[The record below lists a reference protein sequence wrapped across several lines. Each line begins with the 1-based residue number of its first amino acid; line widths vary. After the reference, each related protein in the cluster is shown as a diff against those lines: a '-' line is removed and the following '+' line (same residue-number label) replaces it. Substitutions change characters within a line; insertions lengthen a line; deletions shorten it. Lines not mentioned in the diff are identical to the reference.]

1 MSDSTI
7 HHIAI
12 IGTGA
17 MGRGIAQDFAVAGFQ
32 VALHDISEEQLR
44 QALTGIRR
52 DLERQADW
60 GLIARD
66 RIEPALARL
75 RPAASLA
82 EAAADADLV
91 IEAVFE
97 DLGLK
102 RRVFAELDRVCPMH
116 TIVGSNTSS
125 FMPSLLAANTT
136 RPERMLVV
144 HYFYPPPL
152 MPLVEIV
159 PGPLTAP
166 AVIESVY
173 AAVKAAGK
181 TPVIARKEAMGFI
194 VNRLQMALLREAYH
208 LIEQGI
214 CTAAEVDLATVNS
227 FGRRL
232 AVVGPLELA
241 EVQDGWDVQW
251 EINRHIFPDLSTAA
265 GPSPVIQAQI
275 ERKDLGPR
283 TGRGF
288 YDWPSARLET
298 WTTRLQA
305 ALAESLRKDRQGR

>member
-1 MSDSTI
+1 
-7 HHIAI
+7 
-12 IGTGA
+12 
-17 MGRGIAQDFAVAGFQ
+17 
-32 VALHDISEEQLR
+32 
-44 QALTGIRR
+44 
-52 DLERQADW
+52 
-60 GLIARD
+60 
-66 RIEPALARL
+66 
-75 RPAASLA
+75 
-82 EAAADADLV
+82 
-91 IEAVFE
+91 
-97 DLGLK
+97 
-102 RRVFAELDRVCPMH
+102 
-116 TIVGSNTSS
+116 
-125 FMPSLLAANTT
+125 
-136 RPERMLVV
+136 
-144 HYFYPPPL
+144 

-275 ERKDLGPR
+275 ERNELGPK
-283 TGRGF
+283 TGAGF
-288 YDWPSARLET
+288 YPWTPDSLAAWQGRLFG
-298 WTTRLQA
+298 
-305 ALAESLRKDRQGR
+305 ALAGFLKAERDHR

>member
-1 MSDSTI
+1 MQLPI
-7 HHIAI
+7 HRIAI
-12 IGTGA
+12 VGAGT

-32 VALHDISEEQLR
+32 VALHDVSEQQLSG
-44 QALTGIRR
+44 ALADIRLNLAR
-52 DLERQADW
+52 HAAW
-60 GLIARD
+60 GLIAHD
-66 RIEPALARL
+66 QIEPVLARL
-75 RPAASLA
+75 RAAASLA
-82 EAAADADLV
+82 DAAGNADLV

-102 RRVFAELDRVCPMH
+102 RRVFAELDRICRPEA
-116 TIVGSNTSS
+116 IVGSNTSS

-152 MPLVEIV
+152 MPLVELV

-166 AVIESVY
+166 AVVESVY
-173 AAVKAAGK
+173 AATKAAGK
-181 TPVIARKEAMGFI
+181 TPVVARKEAMGFI

-275 ERKDLGPR
+275 ERNELGPR

-288 YDWPSARLET
+288 YDWPSAHLET
-298 WTTRLQA
+298 WITRLQA
-305 ALAESLRKDRQGR
+305 ALAESLRKDRQGG